1 MNTDKIFSL
10 TTPSEDEMK
19 AAHINYMNWL
29 MNNPNNFS
37 YWFPRIKDLR
47 EWGISIPKSIIIPVP
62 ETILRAFYMDHMPDD
77 MNVITKWVDAA
88 VMPFI
93 STEFANKDVFVKNGC
108 FSNKFSFNAACHIP
122 ADADL
127 VKVTDNI
134 CRIQADS
141 ICFDTA
147 GNLEIVLREWIE
159 PEEGTRTIYNGMPF
173 RSEMRL
179 FYDFTNHRY
188 LYDVNYW
195 DWDYCHDHI
204 CSNPEDAEVYEED
217 YQCIAEELDIR
228 KNIHLTNIANALDSV
243 NSLRGIWS
251 VDFILTDDKC
261 WLIDMA
267 VAKQSAYWNE
277 NKAFP
282 KS

>member
-1 MNTDKIFSL
+1 MNTTTKLSIA
-10 TTPSEDEMK
+10 TPSEEDMK
-19 AAHINYMNWL
+19 AAHVNYINWL
-29 MNNPNNFS
+29 SNNPNNFS
-37 YWFPRIKDLR
+37 YWFPRIINLR
-47 EWGISIPKSIIIPVP
+47 EYGISIPKSIILPVP
-62 ETILRAFYMDHMPDD
+62 ENILNAFFMEHMPDD
-77 MNVITKWVDAA
+77 MERITKWVDMTI
-88 VMPFI
+88 MPII
-93 STEFANKDVFVKNGC
+93 STTFAQKEVFVKNGC
-108 FSNKFSFNAACHIP
+108 FSNKFSFDAACHIP
-122 ADADL
+122 ANADL
-127 VKVTDNI
+127 LKVTEHI

-179 FYDFTNHRY
+179 FYDFDRHRY

-195 DWDYCHDHI
+195 DWDNCHDYI
-204 CSNPEDAEVYEED
+204 CRNPEDAEVYEDD

-228 KNIHLTNIANALDSV
+228 KNIHLTNIANALYSV
-243 NSLRGIWS
+243 NSLKGIWS

-267 VAKQSAYWNE
+267 IAKQSAYWDE
-277 NKAFP
+277 SKAAT
-282 KS
+282 